1 MNLLLITLKQDTQH
15 CTYIQVS
22 LIGLNTCWI
31 DSWPRIERK
40 TFFSTISNFNDW
52 TQSYLLYYSY
62 AVHFIHYILC
72 DGLALWMFSSFSFQL
87 LIISYIIAKNNFNL
101 TECECNTQYSF
112 WQQNAKI
119 GCNSFLLHIRNEPQ
133 NKIGKNVFTAWCQ
146 INADFSSEKE
156 YQGTCLASNAYM
168 YLTLIGHIHTTYFV
182 IKYRFWKIQCIFLQT
197 LPLSGALDI
206 HIRTNSWFMLKQHGN
221 NEVYNF

>member
-1 MNLLLITLKQDTQH
+1 M
-15 CTYIQVS
+15 
-22 LIGLNTCWI
+22 
-31 DSWPRIERK
+31 
-40 TFFSTISNFNDW
+40 
-52 TQSYLLYYSY
+52 
-62 AVHFIHYILC
+62 
-72 DGLALWMFSSFSFQL
+72 
-87 LIISYIIAKNNFNL
+87 
-101 TECECNTQYSF
+101 QYSIF
-112 WQQNAKI
+112 ILTAK
-119 GCNSFLLHIRNEPQ
+119 CEDRVNSFLLHIRNEPQ

-197 LPLSGALDI
+197 LPLSLDK

-221 NEVYNF
+221 NEVYNFLNTIYFMFCSWQNLK